1 MATDLER
8 LVVSLEAQT
17 TKFEKALSKANQTAK
32 KQLTDIQRQFTD
44 TNKKLDE
51 GLSFGK
57 LSFGG
62 LSEGIDGLKAGAAG
76 FAGAFAVDKIKEY
89 ADAWTEAGNKI
100 AASSV
105 VSGRSA
111 RSLDAI
117 NQIATD
123 TRSGLTE
130 TVDLY
135 AKLLR
140 ATAGVAK
147 NEQEVA
153 TATEI
158 VNKAFKAGGAEA
170 SEQAAGIL
178 QLSQALS
185 SGILQGD
192 ELRSIRE
199 NAPLIAQAI
208 ANEFK
213 TTIGGLKQLGADGK
227 LSVDRVFKA
236 ILDSK
241 PLIDKAF
248 DATQATIGNN
258 LTLVGNALTAFVGK
272 MAEVSGAGDAV
283 KQFLGTDLV
292 GAING
297 LSTALDQIANS
308 PGVKALATIVENLE
322 KIGNLLPGT
331 GGATG
336 RRAFNE
342 NVDPNLLL
350 GFPDTFGKMVNDMQD
365 QFTPAHKEI
374 EALDGAFSDF
384 RSSIVEL
391 KPDVVASFDALQS
404 GLDKGEISAKK
415 AKEALRDM
423 FGDDPMYSRLLS
435 VFDDLLDKL
444 QKVEALAKARKA
456 GVDIGVGA
464 PDPENA
470 GWAMQ
475 HENDKSKAF
484 FDQRNAESASTL
496 QKQIDVRA
504 KEIETAAQKVG
515 IAITDAAAKIQAAKE
530 LAAEDI
536 AKQTTASVTTAA
548 DLIKDFEGFRSKAY
562 WDVNRYRV
570 GYGSESTTDMSGGH
584 SAVTSGTVVSLADA
598 DRDLLRRIGDFQSA
612 IKDKIGADT
621 FNSFDPKQQ
630 AALTS
635 IAYNYGSLPER
646 IVAAIKTGNQ
656 ATVVQAIRGLGAD
669 NGGINKD
676 RRNTEALTFLGGS
689 PSGVKKAVEGQD
701 KFGRNLTET
710 QAQIDLLNKEAAAL
724 GLVNPLINDYGY
736 AQSKAEIKQ
745 KLIND
750 AMAAGVEITPEYAAK
765 IDALAEKYAVADAAR
780 NKMQQGVEILSQK
793 MAESSA
799 LGKDVLGGF
808 IKDLQAGKTASE
820 ALSNALGK
828 VADKLL
834 EVALNNIFDGPKGS
848 KPGSGILGSIFS
860 FLFADGGYTGNGGKN
875 EPAGIVHKGE
885 VVWSQDDVRRWGGP
899 QRVDGMRRRGYATGG
914 IVGGPIPLP
923 SMPGRIPGRSG
934 SSNDTVRLVLQ
945 DDSGRMADVADQR
958 IRTHSGTIV
967 EIAVQRSTKAVKGQ
981 MPSLIANAQTRN
993 L

>member
-8 LVVSLEAQT
+8 LIVSLDAST
-17 TKFEKALSKANQTAK
+17 TKFERALTKANATAK
-32 KQLTDIQRQFTD
+32 KQLTDIQRTFQD
-44 TNKKLDE
+44 TNKKLNE
-51 GLSFGK
+51 GLSFGN

-62 LSEGIDGLKAGAAG
+62 LKGGIDSLKGGAAG
-76 FAGAFAVDKIKEY
+76 LAGAFAVDKIKDY
-89 ADAWTEAGNKI
+89 ADAWTTASNKI
-100 AASSV
+100 AASAV

-147 NEQEVA
+147 NEQQVA
-153 TATEI
+153 DATEI

-236 ILDSK
+236 ILDAK

-248 DATQATIGNN
+248 GATQATIGDN

-272 MAEVSGAGDAV
+272 LAEVSGVGSEV
-283 KQFLGTDLV
+283 KNFLGHDLV
-292 GAING
+292 GAIDSLATSLDGLKNSDGVAYLTKVADALNVINAFAEKTGALIGNVTGLDRVGGAIAGNG
-297 LSTALDQIANS
+297 DIKAILDSMDALVPARKEVLALDS
-308 PGVKALATIVENLE
+308 
-322 KIGNLLPGT
+322 
-331 GGATG
+331 
-336 RRAFNE
+336 AF
-342 NVDPNLLL
+342 
-350 GFPDTFGKMVNDMQD
+350 G
-365 QFTPAHKEI
+365 
-374 EALDGAFSDF
+374 DF
-384 RSSIVEL
+384 RDSIVEL
-391 KPDVVASFDALQS
+391 KPDAVATFDALKKQMDD
-404 GLDKGEISAKK
+404 GTLHANAAKG
-415 AKEALRDM
+415 ALHAL

-435 VFDDLLDKL
+435 VFDELLDKL
-444 QKVEALAKARKA
+444 QKVEALARAARA
-456 GVDIGVGA
+456 GVDVAA
-464 PDPENA
+464 PDPRAA
-470 GWAMQ
+470 GFAIQ
-475 HENDKSKAF
+475 HEQDQTQKF
-484 FDQRNAESASTL
+484 FDQRNAEAASTL
-496 QKQIDVRA
+496 QKQVDERA
-504 KEIETAAQKVG
+504 KEITSAAQKVG
-515 IAITDAAAKIQAAKE
+515 VAITDAAAKIQAAKE
-530 LAAEDI
+530 IAAEDI
-536 AKQTTASVTTAA
+536 AKQQTASVNAA
-548 DLIKDFEGFRSKAY
+548 VGVIKDFEGFISKPKY
-562 WDVNRYRV
+562 DVNAYRA
-570 GYGSESTTDMSGGH
+570 GYGSDT
-584 SAVTSGTVVSLADA
+584 VTLADGTIQKITEGMSVSVA
-598 DRDLLRRIGDFQSA
+598 DANRDLVRRIGEFQDG
-612 IKDKIGADT
+612 IKKQIGGDT
-621 FNSFDPKQQ
+621 FNSFDEKQQ

-646 IVAAIKTGNQ
+646 IVEAIKSGNQ
-656 ATVVQAIRGLGAD
+656 ATIVKAIRGLGTD

-676 RRNTEALTFLGGS
+676 RRNTEADLFLGGS
-689 PSGVKKAVEGQD
+689 PSGVQKAVKADD
-701 KFGRNLTET
+701 KFNTNLGDT
-710 QAQIDLLNKEAAAL
+710 QRQIDLLNEEAKAL

-765 IDALAEKYAVADAAR
+765 IDALAEKYAKADAAR
-780 NKMQQGVEILSQK
+780 NQMQKGVEDLSAK

-808 IKDLQAGKTASE
+808 IKDLEAGKSASE

-834 EVALNNIFDGPKGS
+834 EVALNNIFDGKGIGGT
-848 KPGSGILGSIFS
+848 PGGGLLGGLFS
-860 FLFADGGYTGNGGKN
+860 FLFADGGVAAYGKPVPLKRFAGGGVSHTQAIFG
-875 EPAGIVHKGE
+875 EAGPEAAV
-885 VVWSQDDVRRWGGP
+885 
-899 QRVDGMRRRGYATGG
+899 
-914 IVGGPIPLP
+914 PLP
-923 SMPGRIPGRSG
+923 DGRRIPVDLRMPDTPSRIPARGAG
-934 SSNDTVRLVLQ
+934 STDVVRLVLQ
-945 DDSGRMADVADQR
+945 DDSGRMADIADSR
-958 IRTHSGTIV
+958 IKTHSGTIV
-967 EIAVQRSTKAVKGQ
+967 EVAVQRSTKAVRGN
-981 MPSLIANAQTRN
+981 MSGYIAEAQSRK